1 MYRILFVILIFFV
14 FIPLVWKL
22 MNWLDKKID
31 KALNEEEMKTK
42 DVIDEVNDAKQK
54 LEDKEQEIK
63 EMQKA
68 NDAERDALKI
78 FLNQKDND

>member
-54 LEDKEQEIK
+54 LEDREQEIK

-68 NDAERDALKI
+68 NDAERDALKT

>member
-22 MNWLDKKID
+22 MNWLDKKIG

-54 LEDKEQEIK
+54 LEDREQEIK

-68 NDAERDALKI
+68 NDAERDALKT

>member
-1 MYRILFVILIFFV
+1 MYRILFVILVFLI

-31 KALNEEEMKTK
+31 KALNEEEMKMQ
-42 DVIDEVNDAKQK
+42 DAIDEVNDAKQK
-54 LEDKEQEIK
+54 LEDKEQKIK

-68 NDAERDALKI
+68 NDAEKDALRT
-78 FLNQKDND
+78 FLNQKDNI

>member
-1 MYRILFVILIFFV
+1 MYRIIFVILIFFI
-14 FIPLVWKL
+14 FIPLVWNL
-22 MNWLDKKID
+22 MNWLDKKIG
-31 KALNEEEMKTK
+31 KALNEDEMKMK

-68 NDAERDALKI
+68 NDAEKDALKI
-78 FLNQKDND
+78 FLNQKDNN

>member
-22 MNWLDKKID
+22 MNWLDKKIG
-31 KALNEEEMKTK
+31 KALNEEEIKTK

-68 NDAERDALKI
+68 NDAEKDALKT
-78 FLNQKDND
+78 FLNQKDNN

>member
-1 MYRILFVILIFFV
+1 MYRIFFVILIFFV

-54 LEDKEQEIK
+54 LEDREQEIK
-63 EMQKA
+63 KMQKA
-68 NDAERDALKI
+68 NDAERDALKT
-78 FLNQKDND
+78 FLNQKDNN

>member
-22 MNWLDKKID
+22 MNWLDKKIG

-54 LEDKEQEIK
+54 LEDREQEIK

-68 NDAERDALKI
+68 NNAERDALKI

>member
-54 LEDKEQEIK
+54 LEDREQEIK
-63 EMQKA
+63 KMQKA
-68 NDAERDALKI
+68 NDAERDALKT
-78 FLNQKDND
+78 FLNQKDNN

>member
-1 MYRILFVILIFFV
+1 MYRILFVILIFFI

-31 KALNEEEMKTK
+31 KALNEEEMKMK

-68 NDAERDALKI
+68 NDAEKDALKT
-78 FLNQKDND
+78 FLNQKDNN

>member
-1 MYRILFVILIFFV
+1 MYRILFIILIFFV

-54 LEDKEQEIK
+54 LEDREQEIK

-68 NDAERDALKI
+68 NDAERDALKT

>member
-1 MYRILFVILIFFV
+1 MYKILFVILIFFV

-22 MNWLDKKID
+22 MNWLDKKIG

-54 LEDKEQEIK
+54 LEDREQEIK
-63 EMQKA
+63 KMQKA

>member
-1 MYRILFVILIFFV
+1 MYRIIFVILIFFI

-31 KALNEEEMKTK
+31 KALNEEEMKMK

-68 NDAERDALKI
+68 NDAEKDALKT
-78 FLNQKDND
+78 FLNQKDNN